1 MNELPAT
8 PEQLVSKLKELDKI
22 QEQVVRGLISIREA
36 LNQRVRV
43 MTECQVILREMI
55 DYELGE

>member
-1 MNELPAT
+1 MVELPAT